1 MIDKIN
7 GIQNLSKINTVN
19 PTQKAKE
26 SSSIDFS
33 NMLKDAINEVNNLQ
47 KSADKA
53 AVDYSTGKINDVHQ
67 VIIAAEKASLSLQL
81 TSQVTNKIIESY
93 KEIMRMQL

>member
-7 GIQNLSKINTVN
+7 GIQNISGINKSNT
-19 PTQKAKE
+19 TQKAND
-26 SSSIDFS
+26 SSNVDFS
-33 NMLKDAINEVNNLQ
+33 NMLKEAINDVNNLQ

-67 VIIAAEKASLSLQL
+67 VVIAAEKASLSLQL

>member
-1 MIDKIN
+1 LIDKIN
-7 GIQNLSKINTVN
+7 GIQNISGINKVN
-19 PTQKAKE
+19 PAQKANE
-26 SSSIDFS
+26 SSNVDFS
-33 NMLKDAINEVNNLQ
+33 NMLKDAINDVNNLQ
-47 KSADKA
+47 KTADKA

-93 KEIMRMQL
+93 KEIMRMQI

>member
-7 GIQNLSKINTVN
+7 GIQNVSGVNKSN
-19 PTQKAKE
+19 PTSKTQE
-26 SSSIDFS
+26 NSNVDFS
-33 NMLKDAINEVNNLQ
+33 NMLKDAINDVNTLQ

-81 TSQVTNKIIESY
+81 TSEVTGKIIDSY

>member
-7 GIQNLSKINTVN
+7 GIQNVSGVNKSIPTSK
-19 PTQKAKE
+19 TQENANV
-26 SSSIDFS
+26 DFS
-33 NMLKDAINEVNNLQ
+33 NMLKDAINDVNNLQ

-81 TSQVTNKIIESY
+81 TSEVTGKIIDSY

>member
-1 MIDKIN
+1 LIDKIN
-7 GIQNLSKINTVN
+7 GIQGISGINKVN
-19 PTQKAKE
+19 PTTKTQDN
-26 SSSIDFS
+26 SNVDFS
-33 NMLKDAINEVNNLQ
+33 NMLKEAIDDVNNLQ

-81 TSQVTNKIIESY
+81 TSEVTNKIISSY